1 MKKKQRRPLSD
12 EGKTTANKTSQFPW
26 PGTFTSRQE
35 VEAYFWSEKIQCLV
49 CGAWLKALAP
59 NHLKKHSMSAR
70 EYQLRYG
77 LPFTKGLMCEATR
90 LKKSEAVPPEVR
102 RFASRFAPTASKFA
116 AQSWPRTG
124 PNRARF
130 LQEEA
135 VDRML
140 KRRGTRRWGAEDFE
154 RVLNELAAGAN
165 VENLW
170 PNSDLPKRSL
180 WYSYR
185 KKNPRYD
192 QKVRR
197 TLAQMKRRRK
207 NRGPAEKMKS
217 RNPNSEVTT
226 TASSRRSLSR
236 RSSRR

>member
-35 VEAYFWSEKIQCLV
+35 VEAYFGSEKIQCLV

-102 RFASRFAPTASKFA
+102 
-116 AQSWPRTG
+116 
-124 PNRARF
+124 
-130 LQEEA
+130 
-135 VDRML
+135 
-140 KRRGTRRWGAEDFE
+140 
-154 RVLNELAAGAN
+154 
-165 VENLW
+165 
-170 PNSDLPKRSL
+170 
-180 WYSYR
+180 
-185 KKNPRYD
+185 
-192 QKVRR
+192 
-197 TLAQMKRRRK
+197 
-207 NRGPAEKMKS
+207 
-217 RNPNSEVTT
+217 
-226 TASSRRSLSR
+226 
-236 RSSRR
+236 